1 MMAASSNDRKYSKE
15 HEWVKADLQS
25 ADGTTARIGITD
37 YAQEQ
42 LGDVVYVDLP
52 EVGASVSQF
61 EKMGEIES
69 VKAVSDLFSPVGG
82 EVTATNDA
90 VVQKPELVNSDPHG
104 DGWLLEVRLTDV
116 AELDK
121 LLSAEDY
128 DAFIANEAKD
138 EALGP

>member
-1 MMAASSNDRKYSKE
+1 MPTSPDDRKYSKE
-15 HEWVKADLQS
+15 HEWVLLRGDVAVV
-25 ADGTTARIGITD
+25 GITD
-37 YAQEQ
+37 YAQDQ

-52 EVGASVSQF
+52 AAGTEITQF

-69 VKAVSDLFSPVGG
+69 VKAVSDLYTPASG
-82 EVTATNDA
+82 EVTRVNDG
-90 VVQKPELVNSDPHG
+90 VVEKPELVNSDPHG
-104 DGWLLEVRLTDV
+104 GGWLIEMRLSDA

-121 LLSAEDY
+121 LMSAPDY